1 MERLLIGEPKRRE
14 AEPMVKRP
22 TKVVTAML
30 GAAVAAILSPVGG
43 GTVVRPVADES
54 CHVQRATDIWN
65 PQHNQVLL

>member
-1 MERLLIGEPKRRE
+1 
-14 AEPMVKRP
+14 MVKRP